1 VTRAA
6 SRKSKAALLWALFS
20 SFFAI
25 GIVTVGGGAAMTPLV
40 VDCAVHKNRWISESE
55 AADCLAV
62 CHSLPGAIVINAGIY
77 IGKKTG
83 GVAGA
88 LAAVAGIVAPSF
100 IVIILVMLLI
110 ARLGANV
117 WLYGALEGAK
127 AAAAALVIVTCLRV
141 GKGIVK
147 KATDF
152 VLAALAFAAIA
163 FAGVS
168 ALLVIAFGAA
178 FGLARGI
185 FHGRSARR

>member
-1 VTRAA
+1 LAD
-6 SRKSKAALLWALFS
+6 RKSKATLLWALFS

-40 VDCAVHKNRWISESE
+40 VDCAVHKRGWINESE

-62 CHSLPGAIVINAGIY
+62 CHSLPGAIVINASIY

-88 LAAVAGIVAPSF
+88 LAATAGIVAPSF

-110 ARLGANV
+110 ARLGENV

-127 AAAAALVIVTCLRV
+127 AAAAALVIVACLRV
-141 GKGIVK
+141 GRGLVK

-152 VLAALAFAAIA
+152 ILAVLAFAAIA

-168 ALLVIAFGAA
+168 ALFVIAFGAA
-178 FGLARGI
+178 FGLVRG
-185 FHGRSARR
+185 FFRGRSARR